1 MEKIIQILLYV
12 GAIQGFMLAIG
23 LNAIRVNKNSN
34 RILGILSGLWGL
46 VLLIFALQAE
56 GLYRNYPH
64 LLLVFDQILFLIFP
78 LYYLHAKYLL
88 SSRQKYKHS
97 DLWHFLPFALSIM
110 ANFSFFIE
118 AGGDKQYLLDNPSLY
133 MAVVEIISNEV
144 IGLQS
149 IFYSIL
155 TLRLIRNYKRRIKDY
170 QSTSIRTRIH
180 LIEIGALVILVA
192 WSASIIGLHLD
203 FLGVDL
209 GFDYFLVS
217 YLSLVFVIYFTSYAS
232 FRGIEVFKIEL
243 ESPNVSNKLIPKDS
257 VSEIEFKTEID
268 DKSQGKNTETIGLE
282 KARNEALNKALL
294 EYMEK
299 EKPYLNSDLNLI
311 DLAKDLSM
319 TRNDLS
325 GVINSCH
332 NVNFY
337 EFVNKYRVEEV
348 KLLMKDPAS
357 QNLDMMGYGY
367 AAGFNSKASYYRVFK
382 QFTNMSPSEY
392 LKSISS

>member
-46 VLLIFALQAE
+46 ILLIFALKAE
-56 GLYRNYPH
+56 GLYIKYPH
-64 LLLVFDQILFLIFP
+64 LLLVFDQLLFLIFP
-78 LYYLHAKYLL
+78 LFYLHAKYLL

-97 DLWHFLPFALSIM
+97 DLWHFLPFALSIV
-110 ANFSFFIE
+110 ASFSFFIE
-118 AGGDKQYLLDNPSLY
+118 AGEDKQFLLDNPSPY

-149 IFYSIL
+149 LFYSIL
-155 TLRLIRNYKRRIKDY
+155 TLRLVRNYKRRIKDY

-203 FLGVDL
+203 FFGVDL

-232 FRGIEVFKIEL
+232 FRSVEVFKIEL

-257 VSEIEFKTEID
+257 VSKIDFKTEID
-268 DKSQGKNTETIGLE
+268 VKNQRKNTETIGLE
-282 KARNEALNKALL
+282 NERNEALNKALVD
-294 EYMEK
+294 YMEK

-325 GVINSCH
+325 SVINSCH
-332 NVNFY
+332 HVNFY

-348 KLLMKDPAS
+348 KMLMKDPS
-357 QNLDMMGYGY
+357 SKNLDMMGYGY